1 MSVISLFLVVIQK
14 LTDVFDSVLQMKKLR
29 PISINNLLDIVPQVN
44 NVYLS
49 DAGVK
54 SDN

>member
-14 LTDVFDSVLQMKKLR
+14 LTDVFDSILQMKKMR
-29 PISINNLLDIVPQVN
+29 PMGINNLLDIIPQVN

-49 DAGVK
+49 DSGVK
-54 SDN
+54 FDN